1 MIIKLPVCIEDKI
14 SFINFV
20 VNKSK
25 ENIIT
30 IHVFNVNYD
39 ETIKLIKVPVCN
51 NFEGISYIDIFF
63 PLKMKVINNKII
75 CNNFFQKI
83 LFSQN
88 NLAIDFF
95 LVLENHLKKEYGT
108 DFLQKKDFSKFEKHV
123 WDYWNNY
130 NDTIPTNNNLE
141 TIKHVWDTVQL
152 YLNFSCYVMY
162 NNPDFTNKTIKD
174 YLKGFNVTK
183 KIINIANSLKLIKLS
198 IYSSNEYSFNE
209 HLTKLYNPIVKLNEL
224 KIGYKYFIKSIE
236 NNKFFQIEIK
246 DIKNNIIH
254 TDNNQAYIYTNYEWY
269 YYIPNLEFDF
279 DVIFFYLMKLN
290 KIYDDLFE
298 KTNLKIENFH
308 TKKLLE
314 YFLTNGYECSLI
326 YMKKYFEDIYSDFE
340 ILKRNNYSDVF
351 FIYITQKY
359 TTREQ
364 IIDVLKILV
373 TNYSYP
379 IKQNKLD
386 RNFDQILYYSFYHV
400 DKIFT
405 KDRFY
410 DKQTLDN
417 AINDLIPQ
425 KLKNLYYNLTNLY
438 YQINV
443 KDNFQ
448 FLITNQK
455 FYNDYLHRVVIR
467 TLFSN
472 NKLLSFNLIKEKL
485 TPIQIDKVINIFKNS
500 ILCIDVVNRL
510 TWNNLPKRLNYLNIL
525 YENKDIIFFMDKF
538 NKNIFP
544 ENYDARLKK
553 IIEYPNE
560 MFRFLRKEKDF
571 IKWLKFL
578 GSNLNNLYY
587 SPISLSSEDILHLGK
602 IIFLLINLNDQ
613 NLKNEN
619 YLKFV
624 NYCQK
629 HNKLILD
636 NTRINLK
643 IKENFP
649 FLKFNINLGFL
660 AKHLTFNKDNSI
672 NLEDDLEKTQELVK
686 IEELLRKVTKK
697 YYKYKIKYNNS
708 KKDNP
713 TELPLSVTSQ
723 QVYVDLKKNH

>member
-1 MIIKLPVCIEDKI
+1 MEDKI
-14 SFINFV
+14 SFINFI

-25 ENIIT
+25 DNIIS
-30 IHVFNVNYD
+30 INVFNVNYN
-39 ETIKLIKVPVCN
+39 ENIKIIKVPVCN

-75 CNNFFQKI
+75 FNNFFQKV

-95 LVLENHLKKEYGT
+95 IVLEKYLKKEYNT
-108 DFLQKKDFSKFEKHV
+108 EFLLKKDLSKFEKDL
-123 WDYWNNY
+123 WDYWNSC
-130 NDTIPTNNNLE
+130 NDTIPTTNNIE
-141 TIKHVWDTVQL
+141 TVKTLWDTVQM
-152 YLNFSCYVMY
+152 YLNFSCFLIY

-174 YLKGFNVTK
+174 YLKQFSVTK
-183 KIINIANSLKLIKLS
+183 KIINIANSLKSIKFS
-198 IYSSNEYSFNE
+198 IYSSNEYNFNE
-209 HLTKLYNPIVKLNEL
+209 HLGKLYNPSVKLNEL

-254 TDNNQAYIYTNYEWY
+254 TDNNQAYIYSNYEWY

-279 DVIFFYLMKLN
+279 DVIFFYLIKLN

-298 KTNLKIENFH
+298 KTNLKIEHFH
-308 TKKLLE
+308 TKKLLDF
-314 YFLTNGYECSLI
+314 FLTNGYECSLI
-326 YMKKYFEDIYSDFE
+326 YLRKYFEDIYADLE
-340 ILKRNNYSDVF
+340 ILKRNNYSDGF

-359 TTREQ
+359 ESKEQ
-364 IIDVLKILV
+364 ILDVLKILFA
-373 TNYSYP
+373 NYTYP

-386 RNFDQILYYSFYHV
+386 RVFDQILYYSFYHIE
-400 DKIFT
+400 KIFN
-405 KDRFY
+405 KDGFY
-410 DKQTLDN
+410 DKQNIDN
-417 AINDLIPQ
+417 KINDLIPP
-425 KLKNLYYNLTNLY
+425 KLKNLYYNLTNLFF
-438 YQINV
+438 QINI
-443 KDNFQ
+443 KNNFQ

-467 TLFSN
+467 TLFGN
-472 NKLLSFNLIKEKL
+472 NKLLSFNLIKDKL
-485 TPIQIDKVINIFKNS
+485 TPVQIEKVINIFKNS

-510 TWNNLPKRLNYLNIL
+510 TWNNLPKRLNYLNVL
-525 YENKDIIFFMDKF
+525 YDNKEIIFFMDKF

-544 ENYDARLKK
+544 DNYDSRLKK
-553 IIEYPNE
+553 IIEQPNE

-578 GSNLNNLYY
+578 GNNLNNLYY
-587 SPISLSSEDILHLGK
+587 SPISLSSEEIIHLGK
-602 IIFLLINLNDQ
+602 IIYLLINLKEQ
-613 NLKNEN
+613 NLKNDE

-649 FLKFNINLGFL
+649 FLKLNLNLGFL

-672 NLEDDLEKTQELVK
+672 NLDDDLEKTQELVK
-686 IEELLRKVTKK
+686 MEELLRKVTKK
-697 YYKYKIKYNNS
+697 YYKYKIKYTNS

-723 QVYVDLKKNH
+723 QVYHDKNKNN